1 MPCIDFVLFLKGEI
15 LREFQNI
22 DKFVFIY
29 FQHDFE
35 KDCIAMFPT
44 VASIKTR

>member
-22 DKFVFIY
+22 DKFVIIY
-29 FQHDFE
+29 FQ
-35 KDCIAMFPT
+35 KNMILKRTA
-44 VASIKTR
+44 